1 MKTAAAAA
9 PTRPRPALRPE
20 AAPVDSG
27 SVAELVAEVRRDSGT
42 DMPPVGWMTRDELG
56 APVLAM
62 GETVPTLLMVVG

>member
-27 SVAELVAEVRRDSGT
+27 RVLELVAEERRDSGT
-42 DMPPVGWMTRDELG
+42 VMLPVGWMTRVELG
-56 APVLAM
+56 APVLAT
-62 GETVPTLLMVVG
+62 GEAVPTLLTLVG